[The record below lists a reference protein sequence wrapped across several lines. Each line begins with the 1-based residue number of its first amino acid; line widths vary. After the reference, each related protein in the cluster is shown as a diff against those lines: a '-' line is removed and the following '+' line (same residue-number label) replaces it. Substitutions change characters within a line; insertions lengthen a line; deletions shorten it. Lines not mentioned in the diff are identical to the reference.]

1 MIIDTSRKVNFGIYR
16 GTMKTHYG
24 KVDTGIFKDKK
35 LDIYYSYENNELKHK
50 LYYLQDKLGN
60 WLKSKLV
67 FFKDNKPEKVVR
79 SNIGDKPL

>member
-1 MIIDTSRKVNFGIYR
+1 MIIDTSRKVNFGVYR
-16 GTMKTHYG
+16 GTKYTHYG
-24 KVDTGIFKDKK
+24 KVDTGIIKNNK

-79 SNIGDKPL
+79 SNIGDKQL